1 MDSQEYRYAPLRAEP
16 DRDVFRILTVLPG
29 VGDQPLECMLEHIAL
44 DDSPSYE
51 ALSYVRDGIEKTED
65 VICSGKL
72 LAVATHLCSA
82 LRHIRQAS
90 EPRNLWVDAI
100 CVNQRDNEERGCQVR
115 LMRKIYPNA
124 KQLLIWLGEAD
135 SGSAQGIDIAH
146 DIARVCR
153 ASVAPGR
160 PLGTLNFSDALA
172 FGDFSRFCT
181 PLEIRRLSELAKIRR
196 YGWFEELWAIQEL
209 ALARGATMLCGSASI
224 GWTDFIA
231 AATVQDHFGF
241 NSGNRERKPYL
252 SVLQKARDEWLS
264 GPQLGL
270 LTVLFRYR
278 IFDTAD
284 PRDKIFGLSNLF
296 QDRLTNNT
304 QAVQVNYDIGTMEL
318 YREVAKAIVEESSN
332 LNILSVPRRFGG
344 IGPSGLPSWV
354 PDWTNT
360 RLTAPLGRTNY
371 SDIDD
376 IAFTASRA
384 SRPRIRVD
392 EPTSS
397 LVVEAHLLDR
407 ISAIGWV
414 LKEDGLTGLDLPQPN
429 VPSCCYV
436 LDDWARVVG
445 LEKENPYITGEP
457 ILDAFVHTL
466 VAESTS
472 QSIESLR
479 AQLAILEKY
488 VPIARFIASAPR
500 GTPAQLELVQRA
512 VSAMHAALF
521 HGRAGE
527 LTADFRSHL
536 ASLADRRVFRTA
548 RGYIGLAP
556 ALADVGDEIVL
567 VKGAKVPLVLR
578 PRGEAR
584 TLQGDCYV
592 RGVMQGEAYN
602 ERDCIP
608 ICIR

>member
-1 MDSQEYRYAPLRAEP
+1 MDSQKYRYAPLREEP

-29 VGDQPLECMLEHIAL
+29 VGDQPLECTLEHVAL

-51 ALSYVRDGIEKTED
+51 ALSYVRDGIEETED
-65 VICSGKL
+65 IICSGKL
-72 LAVATHLCSA
+72 LAVATHLYSA
-82 LRHIRQAS
+82 LRHIRLPSQ
-90 EPRNLWVDAI
+90 PRNLWVDAI
-100 CVNQRDNEERGCQVR
+100 CVNQHDNEERGRQVR
-115 LMRKIYPNA
+115 LMRRIYPKA
-124 KQLLIWLGEAD
+124 KNLLIWLGEAD
-135 SGSAQGIDIAH
+135 SGSDQGIDIAR

-153 ASVAPGR
+153 ASVAPGH

-172 FGDFSRFCT
+172 FGNFSRFCT
-181 PLEIRRLSELAKIRR
+181 SLEIRRLSELAKIRR

-209 ALARGATMLCGSASI
+209 ALAREATLLCGSASI
-224 GWTDFIA
+224 SWSNFIA
-231 AATVQDHFGF
+231 AVTVQDHVGF
-241 NSGNRERKPYL
+241 HSGNREQKPCL
-252 SVLQKARDEWLS
+252 SVLQKARDEWRS
-264 GPQLGL
+264 GAQLGL

-296 QDRLTNNT
+296 QDRLTNI
-304 QAVQVNYDIGTMEL
+304 QAAQVNYDIGTREL
-318 YREVAKAIVEESSN
+318 YRGVAKAIIEESSN

-360 RLTAPLGRTNY
+360 RLTAPLGRTDY
-371 SDIDD
+371 SDIDN

-384 SRPRIRVD
+384 SKPRIRFD

-397 LVVEAHLLDR
+397 LIVEAHLLDR
-407 ISAIGWV
+407 ISAIGSV
-414 LKEDGLTGLDLPQPN
+414 LKEDSLPGLDLPQSN
-429 VPSCCYV
+429 VPNCCYV
-436 LDDWARVVG
+436 LDDWARVVD
-445 LEKENPYITGEP
+445 LKQESPYITGEP
-457 ILDAFVHTL
+457 ILEAFVQTL

-472 QSIESLR
+472 ESIETLR
-479 AQLAILEKY
+479 TQLAILEKY
-488 VPIARFIASAPR
+488 VSIARFIASAPR
-500 GTPAQLELVQRA
+500 GNPVRLELVQRA

-521 HGRAGE
+521 HSHAGE
-527 LTADFRSHL
+527 LTADFRNHL

-592 RGVMQGEAYN
+592 RGVMRGEAYN

-608 ICIR
+608 IWIS

>member
-1 MDSQEYRYAPLRAEP
+1 MDSQMYRYAPLGGEP
-16 DRDVFRILTVLPG
+16 DCDAFRILTVLPG
-29 VGDQPLECMLEHIAL
+29 VGDQPLECTLEHVSL

-51 ALSYVRDGIEKTED
+51 ALSYVRDRMEETED
-65 VICSGKL
+65 IICSGKP
-72 LAVATHLCSA
+72 LAVATHLYSA
-82 LRHIRQAS
+82 LRHLRLPSQ
-90 EPRNLWVDAI
+90 PRNLWVDAI
-100 CVNQRDNEERGCQVR
+100 CVNQRDNEERGRQVR
-115 LMRKIYPNA
+115 LMRKIYPKA

-135 SGSAQGIDIAH
+135 SGSGQGIDIAH
-146 DIARVCR
+146 DIARVCH

-160 PLGTLNFSDALA
+160 PPGTLSLSDALVS
-172 FGDFSRFCT
+172 GDFSPFCT
-181 PLEIRRLSELAKIRR
+181 SSGIRRLSELAKIRR
-196 YGWFEELWAIQEL
+196 CGWFEEMWAIQEL
-209 ALARGATMLCGSASI
+209 VLARGAIMLCGSASI
-224 GWTDFIA
+224 SWSDFTDA
-231 AATVQDHFGF
+231 VTAQDYVGLP
-241 NSGNRERKPYL
+241 SGNREQKPHL
-252 SVLQKARDEWLS
+252 SVLQNARDEWLS

-270 LTVLFRYR
+270 LAVLFRYR

-296 QDRLTNNT
+296 QDRLINT
-304 QAVQVNYDIGTMEL
+304 QALQVNYDLGTTEL
-318 YREVAKAIVEESSN
+318 YREVAKTILQDSSN
-332 LNILSVPRRFGG
+332 LNILSVPRRFDG

-360 RLTAPLGRTNY
+360 RLTVPLGRTNY

-384 SRPRIRVD
+384 SKPRIRFD

-407 ISAIGWV
+407 ISAVGWV
-414 LKEDGLTGLDLPQPN
+414 LREDRLPRLDLPQPN
-429 VPSCCYV
+429 IPSCCYV

-445 LEKENPYITGEP
+445 LEQGSPYITGEP

-466 VAESTS
+466 VAESS
-472 QSIESLR
+472 SEPIEALR
-479 AQLAILEKY
+479 TQLAILEKY
-488 VPIARFIASAPR
+488 VPIARFVASAPR
-500 GTPAQLELVQRA
+500 GTPAQLELVRRA

-521 HGRAGE
+521 DGRAGE
-527 LTADFRSHL
+527 LAADFRSRL

-556 ALADVGDEIVL
+556 ALAGAGDEVVL

-592 RGVMQGEAYN
+592 RGVMRGEAYN

-608 ICIR
+608 VWIR

>member
-1 MDSQEYRYAPLRAEP
+1 MDSQMYRYAPLGEEP
-16 DRDVFRILTVLPG
+16 DCDAFRILTVLPG
-29 VGDQPLECMLEHIAL
+29 VGDQPLECTLEHVAL

-51 ALSYVRDGIEKTED
+51 ALSYVRNRIEETED
-65 VICSGKL
+65 IICSGKL
-72 LAVATHLCSA
+72 LAVETHLYSA
-82 LRHIRQAS
+82 LSHLRLPSQ
-90 EPRNLWVDAI
+90 PRNLWVGAI
-100 CVNQRDNEERGCQVR
+100 CVNQRDNDERGRQVR
-115 LMRKIYPNA
+115 LMQKIYPEA

-135 SGSAQGIDIAH
+135 SGSDQGIDVAH
-146 DIARVCR
+146 EIARVCR

-160 PLGTLNFSDALA
+160 PLGTLSLSDALV

-181 PLEIRRLSELAKIRR
+181 SSGIGRLSELAKIRR

-209 ALARGATMLCGSASI
+209 ALARGATMLCGSASVS
-224 GWTDFIA
+224 WSDFIA
-231 AATVQDHFGF
+231 AVTVQDYVGLP
-241 NSGNRERKPYL
+241 SGNREQKPHL

-296 QDRLTNNT
+296 QERFTNA
-304 QAVQVNYDIGTMEL
+304 QALQVNYDLGTTEL
-318 YREVAKAIVEESSN
+318 YRGVAKAILQESSN

-344 IGPSGLPSWV
+344 IGPSSLPSWV

-360 RLTAPLGRTNY
+360 RLTVPLGRTNY

-376 IAFTASRA
+376 IAFAASRA
-384 SRPRIRVD
+384 SKPRIRLD

-407 ISAIGWV
+407 ISAIGWI
-414 LKEDGLTGLDLPQPN
+414 LREDRLPRLDLPQPN
-429 VPSCCYV
+429 IPDCCYV
-436 LDDWARVVG
+436 LDDWARVAG
-445 LEKENPYITGEP
+445 LEQGSPYITGEP

-466 VAESTS
+466 VAESAS
-472 QSIESLR
+472 ESIETLR

-488 VPIARFIASAPR
+488 VPIARFVASAPR
-500 GTPAQLELVQRA
+500 GTPAQLELVRRA

-521 HGRAGE
+521 DGRAGE
-527 LTADFRSHL
+527 LTGEFRSRL
-536 ASLADRRVFRTA
+536 AALADRRVFRTA

-556 ALADVGDEIVL
+556 ALAGAGDEVVL
-567 VKGAKVPLVLR
+567 VRGAKVPLVLR

-592 RGVMQGEAYN
+592 RGVMRGEAYN

-608 ICIR
+608 IWIR